1 MIGLRCRS
9 GLDQIRQAPLLG
21 LDLHQLRS
29 RSGQVGLG
37 NLELQVKVG
46 RIEPEEY
53 LPFLNMLPD
62 LDEPLDDL
70 SSDSKTQKALIS
82 GLKRSGERTLTR

>member
-21 LDLHQLRS
+21 LDLHELRS
-29 RSGQVGLG
+29 GRGQVGLG
-37 NLELQVKVG
+37 DLELQVEVR
-46 RIEPEEY
+46 RIEPEED
-53 LPFLNMLPD
+53 LPFFDMLPY

-70 SSDSKTQKALIS
+70 SGYAKTQ
-82 GLKRSGERTLTR
+82 